1 VASPEPDPDVPLHRH
16 IALLRAVNVGKRQV
30 RMAALRQWLQEAG
43 YAGVETYIQTGNVK
57 VETPVA
63 SAAQVE
69 AALEALLEER
79 AGFDVPCIMFSPQEL
94 RQVAEDADKIEP
106 PPFAGHPE
114 ERRFVVFFKEPPAA
128 EDVEAMAAH
137 DGELER
143 IVAVGRA
150 VHVWI
155 AGNFHQAK
163 VFGRFAKALE
173 PGTNRNLQVV
183 KTLAER
189 WGA

>member
-1 VASPEPDPDVPLHRH
+1 VASPDPDAPLHRH
-16 IALLRAVNVGKRQV
+16 VALLRAVNVGKRQV
-30 RMAALRQWLQEAG
+30 RMAALRQWLTEAG

-63 SAAQVE
+63 SAAEVE
-69 AALEALLEER
+69 AALEALLLER
-79 AGFDVPCIMFSPQEL
+79 AGFDVPSIMFSPEEL
-94 RQVAEDADKIEP
+94 RQVADDADTLEP

-114 ERRFVVFFKEPPAA
+114 ERRFVVFFKEPASAQDA
-128 EDVEAMAAH
+128 ETMAAYDM
-137 DGELER
+137 DGER
-143 IVAVGRA
+143 VVAIGRA

-163 VFGRFAKALE
+163 AFGKFAKVLE
-173 PGTNRNLQVV
+173 AGTNRNLQVV
-183 KTLAER
+183 RTLAER

>member
-1 VASPEPDPDVPLHRH
+1 VAPSETPLHRH

-30 RMAALRQWLQEAG
+30 RMAALRQWLEEAG
-43 YAGVETYIQTGNVK
+43 YAAVETYIQTGNVK

-63 SAAQVE
+63 SAAEVE
-69 AALEALLEER
+69 AALEALLAER
-79 AGFDVPCIMFSPQEL
+79 AGFDVPCIMVSPQEL
-94 RQVAEDADKIEP
+94 RQVVQDAESIEP
-106 PPFAGHPE
+106 PPFAGRPE
-114 ERRFVVFFKEPPAA
+114 ERRFMVFFKNPVSA
-128 EDVEAMAAH
+128 ENAEAMAAY
-137 DGELER
+137 DATDER
-143 IVAVGRA
+143 VVAIGRA

-155 AGNFHQAK
+155 GGSFQEAK

-183 KTLAER
+183 RTLADR